1 MYAAAPQ
8 RPPRNADHN
17 QGVYPEHNSHRCSH
31 SREWHRSQRWLAM
44 EITRRNE
51 VLCSRCVVLCLLLV
65 ADDAEKKSMIVT
77 TGETPSSDP
86 SEQNV
91 VIMGRKT
98 WESIPSRF
106 RPLKNRRNVVISG
119 KGVDLYVPLSPY
131 LIPTDNVHRGT
142 AENSITYTDI
152 PSALSSLRSTTKS
165 DRSPRIFLIG
175 GSTLYTSSLLPSTVP
190 SLNSSTSTPQSF
202 SQPLIDRILLTRIL
216 SPFECDAYLE
226 DFAAHTKPDG
236 TKVWKKTSIKEF
248 REWIGWDIEEQV
260 EEKGVKYIFEMWVLN
275 Q

>member
-1 MYAAAPQ
+1 MRPLLNALRTMQTTAKSSTPSITAVVAA
-8 RPPRNADHN
+8 
-17 QGVYPEHNSHRCSH
+17 
-31 SREWHRSQRWLAM
+31 
-44 EITRRNE
+44 T
-51 VLCSRCVVLCLLLV
+51 
-65 ADDAEKKSMIVT
+65 AENGIGLNGGLPWRLPGEMKYFARVT

-119 KGVDLYVPLSPY
+119 KGVDL
-131 LIPTDNVHRGT
+131 GT
-142 AENSITYTDI
+142 AENSTVYTDI
-152 PSALSSLRSTTKS
+152 PSALSALRSTTES
-165 DRSPRIFLIG
+165 GHSPRIFLIG
-175 GSTLYTSSLLPSTVP
+175 GATLYTSSLLPSSVP
-190 SLNSSTSTPQSF
+190 SLNSSTSTSPLPF
-202 SQPLIDRILLTRIL
+202 SRPLIDRILLTRIL

-236 TKVWKKTSIKEF
+236 SKVWKKASIKEF

>member
-1 MYAAAPQ
+1 MQTTAKSSTPSITAVVAA
-8 RPPRNADHN
+8 
-17 QGVYPEHNSHRCSH
+17 
-31 SREWHRSQRWLAM
+31 
-44 EITRRNE
+44 T
-51 VLCSRCVVLCLLLV
+51 
-65 ADDAEKKSMIVT
+65 AENGIGLNGGLPWRLPGEMKYFARVT

-119 KGVDLYVPLSPY
+119 KGVDL
-131 LIPTDNVHRGT
+131 GT
-142 AENSITYTDI
+142 AENSTVYTDI
-152 PSALSSLRSTTKS
+152 PSALSALRSTTES
-165 DRSPRIFLIG
+165 GHSPRIFLIG
-175 GSTLYTSSLLPSTVP
+175 GATLYTSSLLPSSVP
-190 SLNSSTSTPQSF
+190 SLNSSTSTSPLPF
-202 SQPLIDRILLTRIL
+202 SRPLIDRILLTRIL

-236 TKVWKKTSIKEF
+236 SKVWKKASIKEF

>member
-1 MYAAAPQ
+1 MRPLLNALRTMQTTAKASTPSITAIVAA
-8 RPPRNADHN
+8 
-17 QGVYPEHNSHRCSH
+17 
-31 SREWHRSQRWLAM
+31 
-44 EITRRNE
+44 T
-51 VLCSRCVVLCLLLV
+51 
-65 ADDAEKKSMIVT
+65 AENGIGLNGGLPWRLPGEMKYFARVT

-119 KGVDLYVPLSPY
+119 KGVDL
-131 LIPTDNVHRGT
+131 GT

-190 SLNSSTSTPQSF
+190 SLNSSTSTPPQSF

-236 TKVWKKTSIKEF
+236 TKIWKKTSIEEF

-260 EEKGVKYIFEMWVLN
+260 EEKGVKYIFEIFDEKWVHEFIIM
-275 Q
+275 QGKTHGS